1 MAVGR
6 VSQTILATQGILSLH
21 TQGSA
26 VPLQLKQW
34 TQLKLG

>member
-1 MAVGR
+1 MAAARRGFSPR
-6 VSQTILATQGILSLH
+6 RK
-21 TQGSA
+21 QGSA